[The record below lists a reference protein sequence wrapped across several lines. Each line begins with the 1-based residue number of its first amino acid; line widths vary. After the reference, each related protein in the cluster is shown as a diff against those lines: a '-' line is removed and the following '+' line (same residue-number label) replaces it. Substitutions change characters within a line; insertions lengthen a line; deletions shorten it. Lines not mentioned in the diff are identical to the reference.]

1 MAILQRLVGLLQMKL
16 LVDIILLLAWIT
28 AYLAVVF
35 WVGCFRRA
43 RAHPLGP
50 TGRIDY
56 RADKDVALRILV
68 FVVGVVSFFLVYLAT
83 QALSK
88 FL

>member
-1 MAILQRLVGLLQMKL
+1 MKL
-16 LVDIILLLAWIT
+16 LVDTILFLAWIT
-28 AYLAVVF
+28 AYLAAVF
-35 WVGCFRRA
+35 WVGCSRRA
-43 RAHPLGP
+43 RAHALGL

-68 FVVGVVSFFLVYLAT
+68 FMVGVVSFFLMYLAT
-83 QALSK
+83 QALSR

>member
-1 MAILQRLVGLLQMKL
+1 MGPSQMNLLLDTILF
-16 LVDIILLLAWIT
+16 LAWIT

-35 WVGCFRRA
+35 WVGYYRRA
-43 RAHPLGP
+43 RAHALGP
-50 TGRIDY
+50 TGRSDY
-56 RADKDVALRILV
+56 RADKDMALRIMV
-68 FVVGVVSFFLVYLAT
+68 FVVGVVSFFLVNLMT

>member
-1 MAILQRLVGLLQMKL
+1 VGPSQMNLLLDTILF
-16 LVDIILLLAWIT
+16 LAWIT

-35 WVGCFRRA
+35 WVGYYRRA
-43 RAHPLGP
+43 RAHALGP
-50 TGRIDY
+50 TGRSDY
-56 RADKDVALRILV
+56 RADKDMALRIMV
-68 FVVGVVSFFLVYLAT
+68 FVVGVVSFFLVNLMT

>member
-1 MAILQRLVGLLQMKL
+1 MKL
-16 LVDIILLLAWIT
+16 LVEAILFVAWV
-28 AYLAVVF
+28 AAHPAAVS
-35 WVGCFRRA
+35 WVSGYRKA
-43 RAHPLGP
+43 RAHALGP
-50 TGRIDY
+50 IGRSDY
-56 RADKDVALRILV
+56 RADKDMALRIMV